1 MQPSENSSVSSSKT
15 IILMYGG
22 IAGVAA
28 LLVNVVLISI
38 DNKLIYTFW
47 GFLSLLSVLAV
58 GVIAALKLK
67 VTQGGYLAFGQSV
80 AVTMGVYVIGM
91 VFSILFDLA
100 LMYFSAI
107 PSDRASGITI
117 VKLVQTFF
125 SQILLLS
132 VFGLFANVVLSIF
145 IKKESLSNK

>member
-1 MQPSENSSVSSSKT
+1 
-15 IILMYGG
+15 
-22 IAGVAA
+22 
-28 LLVNVVLISI
+28 
-38 DNKLIYTFW
+38 
-47 GFLSLLSVLAV
+47 LSLLSVLAV